1 MISLQTLKSTPKQDL
16 SYISMRPQQL
26 GEFILNPTASYLDRL
41 DAILMI
47 GKRKGWI
54 RQADFD
60 QHLKKPL
67 IQLIEQYWFQDTVM
81 SVLGVWFDADVRK
94 VFDALRLST
103 TTSPSILHQINV
115 EFEFQAIMAEIL
127 GEGPEAL

>member
-1 MISLQTLKSTPKQDL
+1 MKVAFTGHRPEDLGGYGPQNPLKD
-16 SYISMRPQQL
+16 
-26 GEFILNPTASYLDRL
+26 
-41 DAILMI
+41 
-47 GKRKGWI
+47 WI
-54 RQADFD
+54 VSRNEAMVDDCD